1 MARPVILA
9 NGNGH
14 LLVEVERNDQ
24 ALGEDVHN
32 VVVAIGAI
40 VEVDAKCVLPFLR
53 LQHMASIG
61 GMKDEA
67 FKVQLTHVLD
77 PGSNFEVGIE
87 VVADAV
93 LAFEE
98 AHLGIKVWPNFSMVT
113 DQLQPVTLV
122 VEATAKIGLA

>member
-32 VVVAIGAI
+32 VVVAIGVI

-53 LQHMASIG
+53 LQHMASMG
-61 GMKDEA
+61 VMKDEV
-67 FKVQLTHVLD
+67 FKVQITYVLVL
-77 PGSNFEVGIE
+77 GSNFEVGIE
-87 VVADAV
+87 VVSDAF
-93 LAFEE
+93 LTFAE
-98 AHLGIKVWPNFSMVT
+98 AHLGIKVWPYFS
-113 DQLQPVTLV
+113 
-122 VEATAKIGLA
+122 